1 MAQFHVEDAWWQF
14 VYDDFVEVCKILGI
28 ELSQRSVPLYG
39 GGTRQE
45 PEINFDDR
53 SAGWRGKYQ
62 YKKGSVT
69 AIKAYAPQ
77 DTELHLIAQR
87 LCDAQKRAFYGA
99 YAYVKPSYRNNIA
112 IDADNVMHL
121 GYAPSDDI
129 QQEIETGLEELT
141 GWLHRRLMA
150 EYEYLL
156 DLPEDADEEKEGE
169 E

>member
-14 VYDDFVEVCKILGI
+14 VYDDFAEVCKIIGI
-28 ELSQRSVPLYG
+28 ELSQRSGTLYG
-39 GGTRQE
+39 GGTRQD

-53 SAGWRGKYQ
+53 SAVWRGKYQ
-62 YKKGSVT
+62 YKKGSVK

-87 LCDAQKRAFYGA
+87 LCDAQKRAFYAA
-99 YAYVKPSYRNNIA
+99 YAYVKPGHKDSIV
-112 IDADNVMHL
+112 IDAANVTHL

-141 GWLHRRLMA
+141 SWFHRRLMA

-156 DLPEDADEEKEGE
+156 ALPEDADEEKEE
-169 E
+169 EE

>member
-1 MAQFHVEDAWWQF
+1 MAQFHVENAWWHS
-14 VYDDFVEVCKILGI
+14 VYDDFTEVCKMLGI

-53 SAGWRGKYQ
+53 SAVWRGKYQ

-77 DTELHLIAQR
+77 DTELQLIAQR

-99 YAYVKPSYRNNIA
+99 YAYVTPSYRNVVV

-121 GYAPSDDI
+121 GYRPMAHI
-129 QQEIETGLEELT
+129 QQEIETSLEELT
-141 GWLHRRLMA
+141 KWLHQRLMA

-156 DLPEDADEEKEGE
+156 ELPEDADEEKEE
-169 E
+169 EE

>member
-1 MAQFHVEDAWWQF
+1 MAQFHVDDDWWQF
-14 VYDDFVEVCKILGI
+14 VYEDFVEVCKILGI

-53 SAGWRGKYQ
+53 SAVWHGEYQ
-62 YKKGSVT
+62 YKKGSVK

-99 YAYVKPSYRNNIA
+99 YAYVKPRYRNNIA
-112 IDADNVMHL
+112 IDAANVMHL
-121 GYAPSDDI
+121 GYRPSEDI
-129 QQEIETGLEELT
+129 QQEIETSLEELT
-141 GWLHRRLMA
+141 SWFHRRLMA
-150 EYEYLL
+150 EYGYLL
-156 DLPEDADEEKEGE
+156 DLPEDADEEKEME